1 MIVNILFGLFAFG
14 MLSTLG
20 VVLYL
25 SNKANDKL

>member
-1 MIVNILFGLFAFG
+1 MIVNIVFGLFVFN
-14 MLSTLG
+14 MLSILG